1 MQPTKPSRIDE
12 AEGRTHALSPSEG
25 EGGERAINIPSRWR
39 RGELFHRVFL
49 SLSHYL
55 PIERPIYNSNNI
67 WINRNTHMT
76 RPNSSVSYVLRFPSS
91 SFSFS
96 IKEARNSLSRFS
108 ISSSV
113 HLSIIKSKC
122 KETETLN
129 QTLKGFPT
137 LHTPVLYTE
146 PFPSSPFYF
155 GNPFGFLFCG
165 ALPASG
171 NPW

>member
-1 MQPTKPSRIDE
+1 
-12 AEGRTHALSPSEG
+12 
-25 EGGERAINIPSRWR
+25 
-39 RGELFHRVFL
+39 
-49 SLSHYL
+49 
-55 PIERPIYNSNNI
+55 
-67 WINRNTHMT
+67 MT

-137 LHTPVLYTE
+137 LNTPDLYTE
-146 PFPSSPFYF
+146 PYPSSPFLF
-155 GNPFGFLFCG
+155 WSPFRVFVLRRPACFRKPLINICFPPAADRPRENEERRKIDNINSRGNTVETTFQMEDQLMRIGQTRLLNNGVQPCVFQDT
-165 ALPASG
+165 
-171 NPW
+171 NVV